1 MVEDGVSYHT
11 SEYTTKHQIQLSIKC
26 MDWPLH
32 SPDLNPI
39 ENVWGIFKKRYQKAV
54 WKRKRIPRN
63 MEELIGLAQEVW
75 SALPWGRI
83 YGWIDRIP
91 ERVNFCLRRNGGPTQ
106 W

>member
-1 MVEDGVSYHT
+1 MGQVIT
-11 SEYTTKHQIQLSIKC
+11 SEYTTKHRIQLGIKR
-26 MDWPLH
+26 MDWPPH

-39 ENVWGIFKKRYQKAV
+39 ENVWGIFKKGYRKAV

-63 MEELIGLAQEVW
+63 REELIGLAQEVW
-75 SALPWGRI
+75 SVVPWGRI

-91 ERVNFCLRRNGGPTQ
+91 ERVNFCLHRNGGPTQ